1 MDNIKIPINSWQEFT
16 DIMVNR
22 PYRRYIYRGQKDSSW
37 QLETTLKRAL
47 SSMGVNHRYWEGREK
62 SIIET
67 FQKRAHI
74 YLRHLPATRNRTENL
89 LEWLSIMQHFGAP
102 TRLLDWSYSPFVAAF
117 YSLEELSENS
127 CVWEIDYKMLRT
139 SNIKNAGI
147 DLFQKFSIKITS

>member
-1 MDNIKIPINSWQEFT
+1 
-16 DIMVNR
+16 
-22 PYRRYIYRGQKDSSW
+22 
-37 QLETTLKRAL
+37 
-47 SSMGVNHRYWEGREK
+47 
-62 SIIET
+62 
-67 FQKRAHI
+67 
-74 YLRHLPATRNRTENL
+74 
-89 LEWLSIMQHFGAP
+89 MQHFGAP